1 MTPLRILAV
10 GDVRV
15 PEFGAQSAVGNDA
28 MVLHRA
34 ADANAALVALAGPEA
49 FDAVLMSRESAFDFG
64 DGIEAIAV
72 LAALVVVGPA
82 DREQRARAIHFGAED
97 VIADEELAAPG
108 VGARLAL
115 AVERKRRA
123 DRHQSAQATT
133 DSATGLP
140 NRQQF
145 IEHLS
150 QLAALREREPQPM
163 AVVAVRI
170 AGDAAA
176 GGAESHVLRRKA
188 AVRLRAGVR
197 ASDVVAWVGEDTY
210 AVLLGSLL
218 APADAE
224 RVAAKLESVLAAPIV
239 VGGRPVHVAATT
251 GIAHHPVDGTE
262 AQGLLDRATERL
274 ALRTDKDVASGRAG
288 AANDG

>member
-1 MTPLRILAV
+1 VTPLRILAV

-15 PEFGAQSAVGNDA
+15 PEFGAQSAVGNDD

-34 ADANAALVALAGPEA
+34 ADANAALQALAGPDA
-49 FDAVLMSRESAFDFG
+49 FDAVLVPRESAFAFG
-64 DGIEAIAV
+64 DAIEAISA

-82 DREQRARAIHFGAED
+82 DREQQVHAIRLGAED
-97 VIADEELAAPG
+97 VISADELAMPG
-108 VGARLAL
+108 IGARLAL

-123 DRHQSAQATT
+123 DRHHALLAST

-145 IEHLS
+145 LEHLS

-163 AVVAVRI
+163 AVVAVRV

-176 GGAESHVLRRKA
+176 GGAESHVLKRKA

-197 ASDVVAWVGEDTY
+197 ASDVVAWIGEDTY
-210 AVLLGSLL
+210 AVLLGALL
-218 APADAE
+218 APTDAA

-239 VGGRPVHVAATT
+239 VGGRPVHVVATT
-251 GIAHHPVDGTE
+251 AIAHHPADGTD
-262 AQGLLDRATERL
+262 ATILLERAVERL
-274 ALRTDKDVASGRAG
+274 AARTDRDVSSGRPA
-288 AANDG
+288 AANDA

>member
-1 MTPLRILAV
+1 M
-10 GDVRV
+10 RV
-15 PEFGAQSAVGNDA
+15 PEFGAQAAVGNDE

-34 ADANAALVALAGPEA
+34 ADANAALLALAGPDS
-49 FDAVLMSRESAFDFG
+49 FDAVLMTRDGAFAFG
-64 DGIEAIAV
+64 DGIEAIAA
-72 LAALVVVGPA
+72 LAALVVVGAA
-82 DREQRARAIHFGAED
+82 DREQQARAIRLGAED
-97 VIADEELAAPG
+97 VIDDAELETPG

-123 DRHQSAQATT
+123 DRHHGALAST
-133 DSATGLP
+133 DAATGLP
-140 NRQQF
+140 NRQQL

-150 QLAALREREPQPM
+150 QLAALRQREPQPM
-163 AVVAVRI
+163 AVVAVRV

-197 ASDVVAWVGEDTY
+197 ASDVVASIGEDTY

-218 APADAE
+218 AATDAE
-224 RVAAKLESVLAAPIV
+224 RVATKLESALAVPIV
-239 VGGRPVHVAATT
+239 VGGRPVHVVATT
-251 GIAHHPVDGTE
+251 AIAHHPADGTE
-262 AQGLLDRATERL
+262 AQALLERALERL
-274 ALRTDKDVASGRAG
+274 ASRTDREVASGRPA

>member
-1 MTPLRILAV
+1 VTPLRILAV

-49 FDAVLMSRESAFDFG
+49 YDAVLMSRDNAFAFG
-64 DGIEAIAV
+64 DAIEAIAA

-82 DREQRARAIHFGAED
+82 NREQQAQAIGLGAED
-97 VIADEELAAPG
+97 VIAFEDLTMPG
-108 VGARLAL
+108 VVARLSL

-123 DRHQSAQATT
+123 DRQHAANAST
-133 DSATGLP
+133 DTATGLP

-163 AVVAVRI
+163 AVVAVRVM
-170 AGDAAA
+170 GDAAA
-176 GGAESHVLRRKA
+176 GGAEAHVLRRKA

-197 ASDVVAWVGEDTY
+197 ASDVVAWVGEDVY

-224 RVAAKLESVLAAPIV
+224 RVAAKLETALAAPMV
-239 VGGRPVHVAATT
+239 VGGRPVHVLAATS
-251 GIAHHPVDGTE
+251 IAHHPADGTE
-262 AQGLLDRATERL
+262 AQALLERAIARL
-274 ALRTDKDVASGRAG
+274 EARTDGGVATGRAA
-288 AANDG
+288 AANDA

>member
-15 PEFGAQSAVGNDA
+15 PEFGAQAAVGNDD

-34 ADANAALVALAGPEA
+34 ADANAALVALAGAES
-49 FDAVLMSRESAFDFG
+49 FDAVLMSRDSAFAFG
-64 DGIEAIAV
+64 DGIEAIAA
-72 LAALVVVGPA
+72 LAALVVVGPT
-82 DREQRARAIHFGAED
+82 DREQQAQAIRLGAED
-97 VIADEELAAPG
+97 VISLEDLAMPG

-123 DRHQSAQATT
+123 DRHHASLSTT

-150 QLAALREREPQPM
+150 QLAALREREPAPM

-170 AGDAAA
+170 AGDASA
-176 GGAESHVLRRKA
+176 GGAEAHVLKRKA

-218 APADAE
+218 APADAD
-224 RVAAKLESVLAAPIV
+224 RVATKLESVLATPIV
-239 VGGRPVHVAATT
+239 VGGRPVHVTAMTA
-251 GIAHHPVDGTE
+251 IAHHPADGTD
-262 AQGLLDRATERL
+262 AQALLERAVDQL
-274 ALRTDKDVASGRAG
+274 DARTDRDVASGRAG